1 MKQTTNMKP
10 NKLVSPKA
18 GRFNVVASTLAA
30 SLICT
35 GIVSAGGAVL
45 SGGNNIANGSGAV
58 IASGFDNRATGTIA
72 VVVGGAQNWA
82 TNQGGVVIAGFQHVN
97 SGFDTVI
104 ITGEG
109 NTSETGVF
117 RSAIVAGKNNN
128 LLGGAVRSFIGAG
141 ENNVISGE
149 NSAIVAGTG
158 NVIGSNGENSQA
170 GGVNASANHANCFVF
185 NSDAANPLATTGDGQ
200 YLINARV
207 GIGTND
213 PSLLNSAVLAV
224 QGNAGNISS
233 TTIGSAATFGG
244 SFTGQSANGTATA
257 PQASAN
263 NDFIAAFRGRGH
275 DGLGYPGTK
284 AAMTFHAAQNWTST
298 AQGTDIRF
306 STTDNNTDTLDER
319 MRITHDGR
327 VGIGTTD
334 PTRGK
339 VEIVGS
345 AGSYFG
351 PGWVYTNDGT
361 GQGFVTGPFGG
372 ASLWCSEDVVARNYS
387 SVSDKRIK
395 QIEGRSDAARDLTSL
410 LGIEV
415 TDYSH
420 IDIISKGTGK
430 QKKVIAQQVETVFP
444 QAVNRTTDAVP
455 DIYKKAPIA
464 NGWVEFATD
473 LKVGER
479 VRLIGEKEE
488 GVHEVLEVRDG
499 AFRTAFE
506 PASEVV
512 FVFGREVDD
521 FRTVDYDAISML
533 NVSATQE
540 IHRKVEALEVKNT
553 AMSAELTKLRA
564 TNEALTKKLAA
575 VDALTEKLARLEQ
588 VIGRDNGAQRISTV
602 IDLKASN

>member
-1 MKQTTNMKP
+1 M
-10 NKLVSPKA
+10 
-18 GRFNVVASTLAA
+18 
-30 SLICT
+30 
-35 GIVSAGGAVL
+35 
-45 SGGNNIANGSGAV
+45 
-58 IASGFDNRATGTIA
+58 
-72 VVVGGAQNWA
+72 
-82 TNQGGVVIAGFQHVN
+82 
-97 SGFDTVI
+97 
-104 ITGEG
+104 
-109 NTSETGVF
+109 
-117 RSAIVAGKNNN
+117 
-128 LLGGAVRSFIGAG
+128 
-141 ENNVISGE
+141 
-149 NSAIVAGTG
+149 
-158 NVIGSNGENSQA
+158 
-170 GGVNASANHANCFVF
+170 
-185 NSDAANPLATTGDGQ
+185 
-200 YLINARV
+200 
-207 GIGTND
+207 
-213 PSLLNSAVLAV
+213 
-224 QGNAGNISS
+224 
-233 TTIGSAATFGG
+233 
-244 SFTGQSANGTATA
+244 
-257 PQASAN
+257 
-263 NDFIAAFRGRGH
+263 
-275 DGLGYPGTK
+275 
-284 AAMTFHAAQNWTST
+284 
-298 AQGTDIRF
+298 
-306 STTDNNTDTLDER
+306 
-319 MRITHDGR
+319 
-327 VGIGTTD
+327 
-334 PTRGK
+334 
-339 VEIVGS
+339 
-345 AGSYFG
+345 
-351 PGWVYTNDGT
+351 
-361 GQGFVTGPFGG
+361 
-372 ASLWCSEDVVARNYS
+372 
-387 SVSDKRIK
+387 
-395 QIEGRSDAARDLTSL
+395 
-410 LGIEV
+410 

>member
-1 MKQTTNMKP
+1 MTPTRHTP
-10 NKLVSPKA
+10 LA
-18 GRFNVVASTLAA
+18 GRFNVVVSTLAA

-35 GIVSAGGAVL
+35 GIVSAQGKVV

-58 IASGFDNRATGTIA
+58 IVSGADHNANGRLS
-72 VVVGGAQNWA
+72 VVVTGAQNDA
-82 TNQGGVVIAGFQHVN
+82 TGAGSVVIAGFKQKN
-97 SGFDTVI
+97 AGFDAVI
-104 ITGEG
+104 ITGQD
-109 NTSETGVF
+109 NTSDGGVL
-117 RSAIVAGKNNN
+117 RSAIVAGEKNKLAGSANK
-128 LLGGAVRSFIGAG
+128 SFIGAG
-141 ENNVISGE
+141 ENNVISGV
-149 NSAIVAGTG
+149 NSAIVAGTS
-158 NVIGSNGENSQA
+158 NVIGANGLNSQA
-170 GGVNASANHANCFVF
+170 GGVNASANHPNCFVF
-185 NSDAANPLATTGDGQ
+185 NSDAANPLESTDDGQ

-213 PSLLNSAVLAV
+213 PSLLNTAVLAV
-224 QGNAGNISS
+224 QGNVGNISS
-233 TTIGSAATFGG
+233 TTIGTAATFGG

-275 DGLGYPGTK
+275 DGLVYPGTR
-284 AAMTFHAAQNWTST
+284 AAMTFHSSQLWSPTNN
-298 AQGTDIRF
+298 GTNIRF
-306 STTDNNTDTLDER
+306 STTDNNTETLDER

-334 PTRGK
+334 PTRAK

-345 AGSYFG
+345 AGQYPG
-351 PGWVYTNDGT
+351 PLWFYSDNGT
-361 GQGFVTGPFGG
+361 GNSNTAGPFTG
-372 ASLWCSEDVVARNYS
+372 ASLWCSGDVVGRGFS

-395 QIEGRSDAARDLTSL
+395 QIEGCSDAARDLTTL

-488 GVHEVLEVRDG
+488 GVHEVLEVREG